1 MRLPAINWS
10 HFGYLAAYCVSPSI
24 EFGNFVNGTAAVPV
38 IAARN
43 TGGFFVLTVCPIRRC
58 TRREC
63 RRSRDTF
70 FQEDRGVF
78 PSSRPVPQCSRIALQ
93 QKIFLYC
100 NELLEISATCH
111 SSLEI
116 RRLLQQRR
124 CVASVYSPQNWW
136 FGRKRK
142 MRIWPATIALVLF
155 AGLPCAARPAPDQA
169 EP

>member
-70 FQEDRGVF
+70 FQDDRGVF
-78 PSSRPVPQCSRIALQ
+78 PSSRPMRQCNSIALQ
-93 QKIFLYC
+93 YKIFLCC
-100 NELLEISATCH
+100 NELLEIGATCH
-111 SSLEI
+111 SFFGNPAA
-116 RRLLQQRR
+116 
-124 CVASVYSPQNWW
+124 VAAKTPCRECIHP
-136 FGRKRK
+136 RKPAGWEKK
-142 MRIWPATIALVLF
+142 MRILPAAIALALF
-155 AGLPCAARPAPDQA
+155 AGLRCAARPAPDQA
-169 EP
+169 AP